1 MFEGEIGW
9 EPQEGMYVVCMYLYT
24 FCPLCIYVDVEYLM
38 LFHLFKT
45 K

>member
-1 MFEGEIGW
+1 MFEGEIDW

-24 FCPLCIYVDVEYLM
+24 LCIYVDVEYLM